1 MEFLFKHRGAGKRQ
15 VKPSQDIAFLEDQ
28 IAAESSDDSEYRV
41 DFDKSADSNDE
52 SNCDTDDSS
61 SNSNENSDDDDI
73 SDNEDG
79 ETPKDEVEALSK
91 DDHENLTTKEL
102 LALARKELDHSD
114 IPKWVGKVKI
124 CGCCLGQ
131 TSTDANEIVECDG
144 CGISVHEG
152 CYGIRETAGSVAS
165 TVSSASTEPWFC
177 EVTKTYFF
185 LKKLL
190 FNFFYKE
197 NLF

>member
-61 SNSNENSDDDDI
+61 SNSNENSDDDI

-124 CGCCLGQ
+124 CGCC
-131 TSTDANEIVECDG
+131 SEMSE
-144 CGISVHEG
+144 
-152 CYGIRETAGSVAS
+152 AGV
-165 TVSSASTEPWFC
+165 VKCPRL
-177 EVTKTYFF
+177 V
-185 LKKLL
+185 
-190 FNFFYKE
+190 
-197 NLF
+197 